1 MAFLSYENL
10 RGTRICATPSLPLS
24 PRPPDYVVGPLQMFV
39 LWANFISMCSTRV
52 PFQANTTW
60 LGGQSPCPFP
70 FLFPWLPYI
79 SLFILYALSLDWF
92 PQLCSWCQH
101 LFWLGCYL
109 WAASSTSTLPMRCDA
124 MRITWIFVRQELWL
138 KIIKWMGNK
147 LFLHQSRADHKSAE
161 VHAREG
167 ERERGREVE
176 GGQEVF
182 EARNEY
188 IAYCFMGNT

>member
-1 MAFLSYENL
+1 
-10 RGTRICATPSLPLS
+10 
-24 PRPPDYVVGPLQMFV
+24 
-39 LWANFISMCSTRV
+39 
-52 PFQANTTW
+52 
-60 LGGQSPCPFP
+60 
-70 FLFPWLPYI
+70 
-79 SLFILYALSLDWF
+79 
-92 PQLCSWCQH
+92 
-101 LFWLGCYL
+101 
-109 WAASSTSTLPMRCDA
+109 
-124 MRITWIFVRQELWL
+124 
-138 KIIKWMGNK
+138 MGNK

>member
-1 MAFLSYENL
+1 MAFLSYEIL
-10 RGTRICATPSLPLS
+10 RGTRVYATPSLPLS
-24 PRPPDYVVGPLQMFV
+24 PRPPGYVVGPLQMFV

-52 PFQANTTW
+52 PLQANTTW

-70 FLFPWLPYI
+70 FLFLWLPYI

-124 MRITWIFVRQELWL
+124 NYLSF
-138 KIIKWMGNK
+138 
-147 LFLHQSRADHKSAE
+147 RAPRVMAKDHKMNGKQ
-161 VHAREG
+161 V
-167 ERERGREVE
+167 
-176 GGQEVF
+176 VF
-182 EARNEY
+182 AS
-188 IAYCFMGNT
+188 ITDWS